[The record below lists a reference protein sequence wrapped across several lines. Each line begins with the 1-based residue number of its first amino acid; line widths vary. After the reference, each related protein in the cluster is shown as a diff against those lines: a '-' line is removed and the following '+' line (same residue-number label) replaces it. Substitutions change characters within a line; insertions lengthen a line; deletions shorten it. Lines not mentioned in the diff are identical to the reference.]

1 MNIEQLKAKFL
12 QKSVADVKDVDL
24 ALRATPFL
32 IREVVRLEEE
42 LKEAEERI
50 QHLNSQFRK
59 QPPTSKKGKKGE
71 AEWDI
76 RLDEKKNRLYFVL
89 SGKFDHRSGKTATNN
104 LNLVLESIRKDFDV
118 IIDISNLDQDVSN
131 RVHFH
136 LRKAMYNLQQMGVK
150 SVVKVVNPKTTPS
163 ISAFEERGKDITF
176 KSFTAN
182 SMRDAELTLDNE
194 GKFLKV

>member
-1 MNIEQLKAKFL
+1 MNIEELKAKFL
-12 QKSVADVKDVDL
+12 QKSVADIKDVDL
-24 ALRATPFL
+24 ALRAAPFL

-50 QHLNSQFRK
+50 KHLNSQFRK
-59 QPPTSKKGKKGE
+59 QPLTSKKGKKGE

-76 RLDEKKNRLYFVL
+76 RLDEKKNRLYFIL
-89 SGKFDHRSGKTATNN
+89 SGKFDHRSGKSATNH
-104 LNLVLESIRKDFDV
+104 LSMVLESIRKDFDV
-118 IIDISNLDQDVSN
+118 IIDITNLSPDVSN

-150 SVVKVVNPKTTPS
+150 SVVRVVDPKANPLS
-163 ISAFEERGKDITF
+163 VFEERGKDITF

-182 SMRDAELTLDNE
+182 SLRDADLTLDNE